1 EALRIRVA
9 DRLLHARRLAHRR
22 EDRVETPDPVAQ
34 PLEVGLR
41 ARRIDLLLEVL
52 ERRRYDGERRPEL
65 VRKLARERLQILRVL
80 AKPLEQ
86 IREAARQITE
96 LVPRPA
102 PRQRDVDLAL
112 RAERVLGGER
122 EPPDP
127 HGQQRRVAEEA
138 ERDDERR

>member
-1 EALRIRVA
+1 VPEDVGIRHRARLDDGREIEALRIRVA

-86 IREAARQITE
+86 IREAARQSTE
-96 LVPRPA
+96 DRKSV
-102 PRQRDVDLAL
+102 
-112 RAERVLGGER
+112 G
-122 EPPDP
+122 
-127 HGQQRRVAEEA
+127 
-138 ERDDERR
+138 